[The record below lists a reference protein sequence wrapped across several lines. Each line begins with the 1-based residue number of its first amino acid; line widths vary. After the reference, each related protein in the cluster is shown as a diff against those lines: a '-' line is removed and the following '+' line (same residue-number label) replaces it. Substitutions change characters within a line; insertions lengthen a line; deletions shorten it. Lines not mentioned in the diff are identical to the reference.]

1 MACQC
6 PNRSTFIARPFHTTS
21 NFLNRLKTS
30 RHSVANANI
39 RWLLGYFLKITFFFT
54 SRFRTIIE
62 SVSMAN
68 DKVFKSVPY
77 ASSQATTSSN
87 RFANAGIPA

>member
-1 MACQC
+1 M
-6 PNRSTFIARPFHTTS
+6 NVFFY
-21 NFLNRLKTS
+21 FRLKIHMQEGQ
-30 RHSVANANI
+30 RI
-39 RWLLGYFLKITFFFT
+39 LDQIEGF
-54 SRFRTIIE
+54 IE